1 MEYKAA
7 VITMS
12 DKGAQG
18 LREDTAGDA
27 VAAIL
32 EKNEW
37 QIAYRNL
44 IPDDMEQI
52 KGELIKCADSL
63 GVTLVVTTGGTG
75 FSMRDV
81 TPEATLAVVDRQVPG
96 IPEAMRAESMKIT
109 PMGMLSRAAAG
120 LRKRTLIIN
129 LPGSRK
135 AASECLEAVIKP
147 IRHGVE
153 VLLGEAGDCAA
164 MHLPN
169 AANAGNAGN
178 LGHTNES
185 GKAGEGIMKAE
196 GIVKAVCISE
206 KKGEQKH
213 EIAEAYLK
221 TDHGIEGD
229 AHAGNWHR
237 QVSLLAAESVAKV
250 QKSLDFTLKN
260 GDFAENILTEG
271 IVLHQLPVGTRIQIG
286 AAEGEVTQIG
296 KECHHGCAIRE
307 LAGDCV
313 MPREG
318 IFIKILKSGKVK
330 AGDTIK
336 ILQ

>member
-1 MEYKAA
+1 MQYEAA

-27 VAAIL
+27 VLRIL
-32 EKNEW
+32 EENGW
-37 QIAYRNL
+37 RVVYRTL
-44 IPDDMEQI
+44 IPDELEQI
-52 KGELIKCADSL
+52 KAELIQCADERK
-63 GVTLVVTTGGTG
+63 VKLVVTTGGTG
-75 FSMRDV
+75 FSLRDV
-81 TPEATLAVVDRQVPG
+81 TPEATLAVVDREVRG

-109 PMGMLSRAAAG
+109 PMGMLSRGAAG
-120 LRKRTLIIN
+120 LRGQTLIVN

-135 AASECLEAVIKP
+135 AASECLEAVIGP

-164 MHLPN
+164 IHLPR
-169 AANAGNAGN
+169 GR
-178 LGHTNES
+178 
-185 GKAGEGIMKAE
+185 
-196 GIVKAVCISE
+196 VKAVCISD

-213 EIAEAYLK
+213 PVAEAHLRV
-221 TDHGIEGD
+221 DHGIEGD

-237 QVSLLAAESVAKV
+237 QVSLLAAESVDKV
-250 QKSLDFTLKN
+250 QKNLQFALKS

-271 IVLHQLPVGTRIQIG
+271 IVLHTLPVGTSLQIG
-286 AAEGEVTQIG
+286 SARGEVTQIG
-296 KECHHGCAIRE
+296 KECHQGCAIRE

-318 IFIKILKSGKVK
+318 IFIKVTKSGTVK
-330 AGDTIK
+330 AGDEIK
-336 ILQ
+336 VL

>member
-1 MEYKAA
+1 MEYRAA

-12 DKGAQG
+12 DKGSQG

-27 VAAIL
+27 VVRIL
-32 EKNEW
+32 EENGWKIE
-37 QIAYRNL
+37 YRTM

-52 KGELIKCADSL
+52 KAELVKCADEL
-63 GVTLVVTTGGTG
+63 KVTLVATTGGTG

-81 TPEATLAVVDRQVPG
+81 TPEATLAVVDREVRG

-120 LRKRTLIIN
+120 LRKQTLIIN

-147 IRHGVE
+147 IKHGVE

-164 MHLPN
+164 IHLPK
-169 AANAGNAGN
+169 
-178 LGHTNES
+178 
-185 GKAGEGIMKAE
+185 GK
-196 GIVKAVCISE
+196 VKAVCISE
-206 KKGEQKH
+206 EKGVQKH
-213 EIAEAYLK
+213 EMDEVYLK
-221 TDHGIEGD
+221 VDHGIEGD

-237 QVSLLAAESVAKV
+237 QVSLLAAESIAKT
-250 QKSLDFTLKN
+250 QKALDYKLAN
-260 GDFAENILTEG
+260 GDFAENIVTEG
-271 IVLHQLPVGTRIQIG
+271 LVLFTLPVGTKLQIG
-286 AAEGEVTQIG
+286 EAEGVITQIG
-296 KECHHGCAIRE
+296 KECHKGCAIRE

-318 IFIKILKSGKVK
+318 IFIKVIKPGKVK
-330 AGDTIK
+330 PGDDIK
-336 ILQ
+336 VLP

>member
-1 MEYKAA
+1 MEYRAA

-12 DKGAQG
+12 DKGSQG

-27 VAAIL
+27 VVKIL
-32 EKNEW
+32 EENGWKI
-37 QIAYRNL
+37 QYRTM

-52 KGELIKCADSL
+52 KAELIKCADEL
-63 GVTLVVTTGGTG
+63 KVTLVATTGGTG

-81 TPEATLAVVDRQVPG
+81 TPEATLAVVDREVRG

-120 LRKRTLIIN
+120 LRKQTLIIN

-147 IRHGVE
+147 IKHGVE

-164 MHLPN
+164 IHLPK
-169 AANAGNAGN
+169 
-178 LGHTNES
+178 
-185 GKAGEGIMKAE
+185 GK
-196 GIVKAVCISE
+196 VKAVCISE
-206 KKGEQKH
+206 EKGVQKH
-213 EIAEAYLK
+213 EVQEVYLQK
-221 TDHGIEGD
+221 EHGIVGD

-237 QVSLLAAESVAKV
+237 QVSLLAAESIAKT
-250 QKSLDFTLKN
+250 QKALDYKLAN
-260 GDFAENILTEG
+260 GDFAENIVTEG
-271 IVLHQLPVGTRIQIG
+271 LVLFTLPVGTKLQIG
-286 AAEGEVTQIG
+286 EAEGEITQIG

-318 IFIKILKSGKVK
+318 IFITVIKPGKVK
-330 AGDTIK
+330 PGDDIK
-336 ILQ
+336 VLP

>member
-1 MEYKAA
+1 MEYRAA

-12 DKGAQG
+12 DKGSQG

-27 VAAIL
+27 VVRIL
-32 EKNEW
+32 EENGWKVE
-37 QIAYRNL
+37 YRTM
-44 IPDDMEQI
+44 IPDDTEQI
-52 KGELIKCADSL
+52 KGELVKCADEL
-63 GVTLVVTTGGTG
+63 KVTLVMTTGGTG
-75 FSMRDV
+75 FSLRDV
-81 TPEATLAVVDRQVPG
+81 TPEATLAVVDREVRG

-120 LRKRTLIIN
+120 LRGQTLIVN

-147 IRHGVE
+147 IKHGVE
-153 VLLGEAGDCAA
+153 VLLGEAEDCARI
-164 MHLPN
+164 HLP
-169 AANAGNAGN
+169 
-178 LGHTNES
+178 H
-185 GKAGEGIMKAE
+185 

-206 KKGEQKH
+206 KKGVQKH
-213 EIAEAYLK
+213 DIGEAFLRA
-221 TDHGIEGD
+221 DHGIEGD
-229 AHAGNWHR
+229 AHAGKWHR

-250 QKSLDFTLKN
+250 QKALDFELKS

-271 IVLHQLPVGTRIQIG
+271 IELFTLPVGTKLQIG
-286 AAEGEVTQIG
+286 DAEGEVTQIG

-318 IFIKILKSGKVK
+318 IFIRVTKSGRVK
-330 AGDTIK
+330 TGDRI
-336 ILQ
+336 QVMQ

>member
-1 MEYKAA
+1 MDYRAA

-12 DKGAQG
+12 DKGSLG

-27 VAAIL
+27 VVRIL
-32 EKNEW
+32 EENGW
-37 QIAYRNL
+37 TVDYRNL
-44 IPDDMEQI
+44 IPDDEERI
-52 KGELIKCADSL
+52 KAELMKCADEL
-63 GVTLVVTTGGTG
+63 KVALTVTTGGTG
-75 FSMRDV
+75 FSLRDV
-81 TPEATLAVVDRQVPG
+81 TPEATLAVVDREVRG

-120 LRKRTLIIN
+120 LRKETLIIN

-147 IRHGVE
+147 IKHGVE
-153 VLLGEAGDCAA
+153 VLLGQSGDCAA
-164 MHLPN
+164 IHLP
-169 AANAGNAGN
+169 
-178 LGHTNES
+178 S
-185 GKAGEGIMKAE
+185 GK
-196 GIVKAVCISE
+196 VKAVCISE

-213 EIAEAYLK
+213 DIGEAYLRV
-221 TDHGIEGD
+221 DHGIEGD

-237 QVSLLAAESVAKV
+237 QVSLLAAESVEKV
-250 QKSLDFTLKN
+250 QKALDFQLKS

-271 IVLHQLPVGTRIQIG
+271 IELFTLPVGTRMQIG
-286 AAEGEVTQIG
+286 EAEGEVTQIG

-318 IFIKILKSGKVK
+318 IFIKVMKSGKVK
-330 AGDTIK
+330 TGDPVK
-336 ILQ
+336 VL

>member
-1 MEYKAA
+1 MEYRAA

-12 DKGAQG
+12 DKGSQG

-27 VAAIL
+27 VVKIL
-32 EKNEW
+32 EENGWKI
-37 QIAYRNL
+37 QYRTM

-52 KGELIKCADSL
+52 KAELIKCADEL
-63 GVTLVVTTGGTG
+63 KVTLVATTGGTG

-81 TPEATLAVVDRQVPG
+81 TPEATLAVVDREVRG

-120 LRKRTLIIN
+120 LRKQTLIIN

-147 IRHGVE
+147 IKHGVE
-153 VLLGEAGDCAA
+153 VLLREAGDCAA
-164 MHLPN
+164 IHLPK
-169 AANAGNAGN
+169 
-178 LGHTNES
+178 
-185 GKAGEGIMKAE
+185 GK
-196 GIVKAVCISE
+196 VKAVCISE
-206 KKGEQKH
+206 EKGVQKH
-213 EIAEAYLK
+213 EVQEVYLQK
-221 TDHGIEGD
+221 EHGIVGD

-237 QVSLLAAESVAKV
+237 QVSLLAAESIAKT
-250 QKSLDFTLKN
+250 QKALDYKLAN
-260 GDFAENILTEG
+260 GDFAENIVTEG
-271 IVLHQLPVGTRIQIG
+271 LVLFTLPVGTKLQIG
-286 AAEGEVTQIG
+286 EAEGEITQIG

-318 IFIKILKSGKVK
+318 IFIKVIKPGKVK
-330 AGDTIK
+330 PGDDIK
-336 ILQ
+336 VLP

>member
-1 MEYKAA
+1 MEYRAA

-12 DKGAQG
+12 DKGSQG

-27 VAAIL
+27 VVRIL
-32 EKNEW
+32 EENGWKIE
-37 QIAYRNL
+37 YRTM

-52 KGELIKCADSL
+52 KAELVKCADEL
-63 GVTLVVTTGGTG
+63 KVTLVATTGGTG

-81 TPEATLAVVDRQVPG
+81 TPEATLAVVDREVRG

-120 LRKRTLIIN
+120 LRKQTLIIN

-147 IRHGVE
+147 IKHGVE

-164 MHLPN
+164 IHLPK
-169 AANAGNAGN
+169 
-178 LGHTNES
+178 
-185 GKAGEGIMKAE
+185 GK
-196 GIVKAVCISE
+196 VKAVCISE
-206 KKGEQKH
+206 EKGVQKH
-213 EIAEAYLK
+213 EVDEVYLK
-221 TDHGIEGD
+221 VDHGIVGD

-237 QVSLLAAESVAKV
+237 QVSLLAAESIAKT
-250 QKSLDFTLKN
+250 QKALDYKLTN
-260 GDFAENILTEG
+260 GDFAENIVTEG
-271 IVLHQLPVGTRIQIG
+271 LVLFTLPVGTKLQIG
-286 AAEGEVTQIG
+286 EAEGEITQIG
-296 KECHHGCAIRE
+296 KECHKGCAIRE

-318 IFIKILKSGKVK
+318 IFIKVIKPGKVK
-330 AGDTIK
+330 PGDDIK
-336 ILQ
+336 VLP

>member
-1 MEYKAA
+1 MEFRAA

-12 DKGAQG
+12 DKGSQG

-27 VAAIL
+27 VVRIL
-32 EKNEW
+32 EENGWKIE
-37 QIAYRNL
+37 YRTM

-52 KGELIKCADSL
+52 KAELVKCADEL
-63 GVTLVVTTGGTG
+63 KVTLVATTGGTG

-81 TPEATLAVVDRQVPG
+81 TPEATLAVVDREVRG

-120 LRKRTLIIN
+120 LRKQTLIIN

-147 IRHGVE
+147 IKHGVE

-164 MHLPN
+164 IHLPK
-169 AANAGNAGN
+169 
-178 LGHTNES
+178 
-185 GKAGEGIMKAE
+185 GK
-196 GIVKAVCISE
+196 VKAVCISE
-206 KKGEQKH
+206 EKGVQKH
-213 EIAEAYLK
+213 EVDEVYLK
-221 TDHGIEGD
+221 VDHGIEGD

-237 QVSLLAAESVAKV
+237 QVSLLAAESIAKT
-250 QKSLDFTLKN
+250 QKALDYKLAN
-260 GDFAENILTEG
+260 GDFAENIVTEG
-271 IVLHQLPVGTRIQIG
+271 LVLFTLPVGTKLQIG
-286 AAEGEVTQIG
+286 EAEGEITQIG
-296 KECHHGCAIRE
+296 KECHKGCAIRE

-318 IFIKILKSGKVK
+318 IFIKVIKPGKVK
-330 AGDTIK
+330 PGDDIK
-336 ILQ
+336 VLP